1 MRQYNQLINST
12 LVDIMTLTTG
22 NQSAQITI
30 STPLYGT
37 EDPVL
42 VRKALS
48 SIVDPVEVE
57 LENPD
62 SQTNTPIYQ
71 VIGKYNKIHILRP
84 LYRQLRNQRIV
95 QSARGIL
102 RRSIRNDRLM
112 LFFHKQAA
120 VSGYIHFCAVSDESP
135 LGPIQLSIAHQNFEW
150 FIDWLTPET
159 EHGKIIRRLQ
169 PLL

>member
-1 MRQYNQLINST
+1 
-12 LVDIMTLTTG
+12 MTLNTG

-30 STPLYGT
+30 STPLYST
-37 EDPVL
+37 EDPLL

-48 SIVDPVEVE
+48 SIVDPVKVE
-57 LENPD
+57 IENPD
-62 SQTNTPIYQ
+62 PQTNAPIYQ
-71 VIGKYNKIHILRP
+71 VVGHYSKIRALRP

-102 RRSIRNDRLM
+102 RRRIRNDRLI

-120 VSGYIHFCAVSDESP
+120 VSGHIHFCAASEESP

-150 FIDWLTPET
+150 FIGLADT
-159 EHGKIIRRLQ
+159 
-169 PLL
+169 